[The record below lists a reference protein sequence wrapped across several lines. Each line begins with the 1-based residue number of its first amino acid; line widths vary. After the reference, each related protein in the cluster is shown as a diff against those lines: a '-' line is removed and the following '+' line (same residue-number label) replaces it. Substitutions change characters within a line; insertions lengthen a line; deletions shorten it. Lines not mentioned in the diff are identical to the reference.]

1 MFPLSNNTN
10 SFMNDVFGP
19 LPKFYCLYYYIL
31 SIVGFISFVLFILY
45 FLYTIIAHS
54 KKLDLPFYIMG
65 ISFSIT
71 YLLIY
76 FTNRLLFSMCS
87 NSLH

>member
-1 MFPLSNNTN
+1 MFPLGNNTN

-19 LPKFYCLYYYIL
+19 LPRFYCLYYYIL
-31 SIVGFISFVLFILY
+31 SILGFILFVLFILY
-45 FLYTIIAHS
+45 FLYAIIANS
-54 KKLDLPFYIMG
+54 KKLDSSFYIMG
-65 ISFSIT
+65 TSLSIS